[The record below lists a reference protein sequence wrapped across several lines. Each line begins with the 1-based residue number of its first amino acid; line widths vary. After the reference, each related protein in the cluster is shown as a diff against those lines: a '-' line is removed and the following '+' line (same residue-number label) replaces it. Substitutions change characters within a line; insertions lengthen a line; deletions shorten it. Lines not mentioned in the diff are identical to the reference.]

1 MVAGLENLPVP
12 ALAQGAVIPPN
23 RKFLALLGDQG
34 AGTNVEAPLSTI
46 RQAMA
51 EVLSGWNSA
60 GDGQPINVY
69 IGEELLDSVI
79 ANSERRRSLR
89 SGGR

>member
-1 MVAGLENLPVP
+1 MYKR
-12 ALAQGAVIPPN
+12 Q
-23 RKFLALLGDQG
+23 LLGDQG
-34 AGTNVEAPLSTI
+34 AGTNVEAPLATI

-51 EVLSGWNSA
+51 EVLAGWNGA
-60 GDGQPINVY
+60 NDGQPINVY

>member
-1 MVAGLENLPVP
+1 
-12 ALAQGAVIPPN
+12 
-23 RKFLALLGDQG
+23 
-34 AGTNVEAPLSTI
+34 
-46 RQAMA
+46 MA
-51 EVLSGWNSA
+51 EVLSGWNSS

>member
-1 MVAGLENLPVP
+1 
-12 ALAQGAVIPPN
+12 
-23 RKFLALLGDQG
+23 
-34 AGTNVEAPLSTI
+34 
-46 RQAMA
+46 MA
-51 EVLSGWNSA
+51 EVLAGWNDA
-60 GDGQPINVY
+60 NDGQPINVY